1 MDEEAIMEKPVA
13 TTLLLARTPSVSPA
27 RRTLIGPACMR
38 LMSPSRLALS
48 GVAVRSLSAVKTAST
63 IAVAIVAVLATLAS
77 LPVASAAAPARAGR
91 TLSPQAQA
99 VSQPQAKPMPAP
111 PEAKLPDT
119 QAGRIAGEFL
129 NAFNSGTDKD
139 FLEFFKRNAGEAA
152 LKRRTDA
159 ERLATNR
166 QMKDRLGR
174 LAARSVESAGDVG
187 IILLAETE
195 KAGWVR
201 LEFLLEAAAP
211 HKLDAIR
218 IDEADA
224 PPPPGSPSG
233 AAPPLP
239 ANKLRVYLDEFVS
252 RAEGFGFAG
261 GVLFAK
267 DGEVVLERGCGLA
280 DRARGIPVSSGTAFD
295 IGSNTKDFTKMAVL
309 QLADA
314 GKLKLDDPLA
324 KFFDG
329 VPPDK
334 AAITVA
340 QLMNHT
346 AGFPLYSGPDD
357 EVLTRDDFLKRILAA
372 KLVAEPGREEN
383 YSNPGYSLLAAIIEK
398 VTGGSWERYASEHIF
413 KPAGMTETGY
423 ALPKWK
429 PGQIAHAYQDGRDT
443 GSTFDYPHAADGP
456 YWNLRGNGGTLSTL
470 GDMYKFHLALA
481 GEKLLKKESKE
492 KLFPQSAPVALVGG
506 NGVHFFIYHR
516 DPAAGLAV
524 LVASTDAAMR
534 AMDMDRALAAIARGG
549 EIALPPAVV
558 NLVPEAVDKLA
569 GTYELPSG
577 GKFTIT
583 SLKDRLAVVA
593 DGQEATGLLA
603 GLGPE
608 GAAVAEAFNARAL
621 AIADASARGDYG
633 PLAEAFGGR
642 VDPGEL
648 KARNEKIRQEREA
661 RLGAFKGVRVMG
673 TVPAT
678 QPRGPRRTMAPGET
692 VTVVALEY
700 ERGTAYARLVWG
712 EEGLVGRDPDLSA
725 PPATEFRP
733 VSETGFASYSL
744 AAGSGNEIRFELG
757 PDGQVAGLSFG
768 EGALR
773 AIARLIR

>member
-1 MDEEAIMEKPVA
+1 MESHK
-13 TTLLLARTPSVSPA
+13 TSVSHRVRKSPA
-27 RRTLIGPACMR
+27 EPACR
-38 LMSPSRLALS
+38 QAATARVPSPLAAL
-48 GVAVRSLSAVKTAST
+48 TAAIL
-63 IAVAIVAVLATLAS
+63 IAVIS
-77 LPVASAAAPARAGR
+77 LTAAPAAPDRAGR
-91 TLSPQAQA
+91 LSSRQAQA
-99 VSQPQAKPMPAP
+99 QAQPQAKAMPAL
-111 PEAKLPDT
+111 PEVKMPDT
-119 QAGRIAGEFL
+119 QAGRIAAEFL
-129 NAFNSGTDKD
+129 TAFNSGTDQD
-139 FLEFFKRNAGEAA
+139 FLEFFKRNAGQAA
-152 LKRRTDA
+152 LKRRTDE
-159 ERLATNR
+159 ERLAMNR
-166 QMKDRLGR
+166 QMKGRLGR
-174 LAARSVESAGDVG
+174 LTARSIESSGEVG

-201 LEFLLEAAAP
+201 LEFLLEAEAP
-211 HKLDAIR
+211 HKLDAVR

-224 PPPPGSPSG
+224 PPPPGPPSATG
-233 AAPPLP
+233 PPLP
-239 ANKLRVYLDEFVS
+239 EEKLRVYLDEFVS
-252 RAEGFGFAG
+252 RAEAFGFTG
-261 GVLFAK
+261 GILFAK
-267 DGEVVLERGCGLA
+267 DGQVVLERGCGLA
-280 DRARGIPVSSGTAFD
+280 DRARGIPVTPGTAFD

-309 QLADA
+309 QLADT

-357 EVLTRDDFLKRILAA
+357 EVLTREDFLKRILAA

-383 YSNPGYSLLAAIIEK
+383 YSNPGYSLLAAIIER
-398 VTGGSWERYASEHIF
+398 VSGGSWERYANEHIF

-423 ALPKWK
+423 ALPKWE
-429 PGQIAHAYQDGRDT
+429 PGQIAHAYDGGRDT
-443 GSTFDYPHAADGP
+443 GSTFDYPHASDGP

-470 GDMYKFHLALA
+470 ADMYRFHLALA

-506 NGVHFFIYHR
+506 NGVHYFIYHR

-534 AMDMDRALAAIARGG
+534 AMDMDRALMAIARGG
-549 EIALPPAVV
+549 EVALPPAVV
-558 NLVPEAVDKLA
+558 KLAPEAADKFA

-577 GKFTIT
+577 GKFTVT

-608 GAAVAEAFNARAL
+608 GAAAAEAFNARAL
-621 AIADASARGDYG
+621 AITDASARGDYG

-642 VDPGEL
+642 VRPGEL
-648 KARNEKIRQEREA
+648 KARNEKIRQEREE

-673 TVPAT
+673 TVPAPA
-678 QPRGPRRTMAPGET
+678 PRGPRRTMEPGES

-700 ERGTAYARLVWG
+700 ERGTAYTRLVWG
-712 EEGLVGRDPDLSA
+712 EEGLVGRDPDLNA
-725 PPATEFRP
+725 PPATEFLP

-744 AAGSGNEIRFELG
+744 AAGTGSEVRFELG
-757 PDGQVAGLSFG
+757 PDGRVSGLSFG
-768 EGALR
+768 DGAMR
-773 AIARLIR
+773 PIAKPIIK